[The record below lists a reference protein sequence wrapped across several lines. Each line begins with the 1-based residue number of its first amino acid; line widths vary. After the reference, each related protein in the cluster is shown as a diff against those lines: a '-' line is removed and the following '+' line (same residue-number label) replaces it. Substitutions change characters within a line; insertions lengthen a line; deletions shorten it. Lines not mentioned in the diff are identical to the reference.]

1 MTRARKRRGE
11 APPKHGRQGTNHP
24 KRPSVAPDMATISG
38 IIVEIMK
45 NKTKFLKEND
55 ELPEWDWIQEGSEE

>member
-1 MTRARKRRGE
+1 
-11 APPKHGRQGTNHP
+11 
-24 KRPSVAPDMATISG
+24 VAPDMATISG